1 MLHKPTCMHTC
12 SLSKAKAQLTHREL
26 RTSVP
31 GVWAAG
37 DCCTVRA
44 EAQEPQWFQMR
55 LWTQVQPMQGRRQG
69 STCIPSMA
77 KHLNLL
83 LTQIVRCQDHHGV
96 GGGLRVQMSSSCRPG
111 QAGQRVRYMH
121 IVRD

>member
-1 MLHKPTCMHTC
+1 MKCWL
-12 SLSKAKAQLTHREL
+12 AHREL

-55 LWTQVQPMQGRRQG
+55 LWTQVPPMLGRRKG
-69 STCIPSMA
+69 STCIHSVA
-77 KHLNLL
+77 KIQSFFVPEGLFEIHCL
-83 LTQIVRCQDHHGV
+83 VPRPPWHGRGPRKLV
-96 GGGLRVQMSSSCRPG
+96 HNSCRPG
-111 QAGQRVRYMH
+111 QAGCRVKCMH
-121 IVRD
+121 VVCDLRRGYFLI